1 MYNDL
6 PSCFEKLCFKVI
18 CEQYRFICI
27 HKGPLNATAGSEVW
41 TKQSEKKCC
50 SINKVSLNISKMCF
64 MIIESAI
71 NINMMIDLKKKNT
84 INNPFPLAGMQTICK
99 AP

>member
-1 MYNDL
+1 
-6 PSCFEKLCFKVI
+6 
-18 CEQYRFICI
+18 
-27 HKGPLNATAGSEVW
+27 
-41 TKQSEKKCC
+41 
-50 SINKVSLNISKMCF
+50 MCF